1 MTSTTPRFA
10 LLADL
15 AKETTSEGRRELLRK
30 VTEALDPKSGLAD
43 EEVVEFDG
51 LLAAI
56 ASDYSTQIR
65 AQIARLVASSLS
77 PFSHTAHRFA
87 LDDIEV
93 ARPILE
99 HYEGL
104 SEETL
109 LKVVDQKSQ
118 DHMMAVTRRRR
129 ISEAVS
135 QALVERG
142 DDAVV
147 TSLLTN
153 VKAEIGTA
161 AYDLVARRAETS
173 PMLQAPLVRRAGVPL
188 ELLNGLYLKVETE
201 LRREIVGKFES
212 VALDELEAAFQRT
225 RTQVS
230 KRYTQPDDFESSKRR
245 IDAMARKGALVPP
258 TLVTLM
264 REGPA
269 SRTAFKLA
277 FARLAD
283 VDYELIERVVETPDL
298 DTAALLC
305 RGSQFDR
312 ALFMALAV
320 GLDRSERALGGADEF
335 GKLYESVPVQA
346 AQRALRFWKARA
358 AA

>member
-1 MTSTTPRFA
+1 
-10 LLADL
+10 
-15 AKETTSEGRRELLRK
+15 
-30 VTEALDPKSGLAD
+30 VTEALDPKAGLA
-43 EEVVEFDG
+43 EAEVAEFDG
-51 LLAAI
+51 LLATI

-65 AQIARLVASSLS
+65 AQIAKLVAGSLS

-87 LDDIEV
+87 LDNIEV

-99 HYEGL
+99 NYEGL
-104 SEETL
+104 SEDTL
-109 LKVVDQKSQ
+109 LKVVGQKSQ

-153 VKAEIGTA
+153 VKAEIGA
-161 AYDLVARRAETS
+161 VAYDMVAKRAETS
-173 PMLQAPLVRRAGVPL
+173 PVLQAPLVRRAGVPL
-188 ELLNGLYLKVETE
+188 ELLNNLYLKVEGD
-201 LRREIVGKFES
+201 LRREIIAKFES
-212 VALDELEAAFQRT
+212 VAPEELEAAFART
-225 RTQVS
+225 RAQVS
-230 KRYTQPDDFESSKRR
+230 KRYHEPEDFDAAKRR
-245 IDAMARKGALVPP
+245 IDGMARNKTLTPPALVN
-258 TLVTLM
+258 LM

-277 FARLAD
+277 FARLTD
-283 VDYELIERVVETPDL
+283 VDYELMERVVEGPDL

-305 RGSQFDR
+305 RGSGFDR

-320 GLDRSERALGGADEF
+320 GLDKSERALGGSEEF
-335 GKLYESVPVQA
+335 GRLYESVPVQA
-346 AQRALRFWKARA
+346 AQRALRFWKVRA

>member
-1 MTSTTPRFA
+1 MTASRFA
-10 LLADL
+10 MLADL
-15 AKETTSEGRRELLRK
+15 AQESTSEGRRELLRK
-30 VTEALDPKSGLAD
+30 VTEALDPKAGLA
-43 EEVVEFDG
+43 EEDVAEFDG
-51 LLAAI
+51 LLSTI
-56 ASDYSTQIR
+56 ASDYSAQIR
-65 AQIARLVASSLS
+65 GQIAKLVAGSLS
-77 PFSHTAHRFA
+77 SFSHTAHRFA

-99 HYEGL
+99 NFDGL
-104 SEETL
+104 SEATL
-109 LKVVDQKSQ
+109 LTVVGQKSQ

-153 VKAEIGTA
+153 VKAEIGAT
-161 AYDLVARRAETS
+161 AYDMVAKRAETS
-173 PMLQAPLVRRAGVPL
+173 PELQAPLVRRVGVPL
-188 ELLNGLYLKVETE
+188 ELLNNLYLKVESD
-201 LRREIVGKFES
+201 LRREIISKFES
-212 VALDELEAAFQRT
+212 VAPEELEAAFART
-225 RTQVS
+225 RAQVS
-230 KRYTQPDDFESSKRR
+230 KRYNQPDDFDASKRR
-245 IDAMARKGALVPP
+245 IEGMVRNKTLTPP
-258 TLVTLM
+258 ALVTLM
-264 REGPA
+264 REGAP

-283 VDYELIERVVETPDL
+283 VDYELIERVVEGADL

-312 ALFMALAV
+312 ALFMALAI
-320 GLDRSERALGGADEF
+320 GLDRSERALGGSEEF
-335 GKLYESVPVQA
+335 AQLYERVPVQA
-346 AQRALRFWKARA
+346 AQRALRFWKVRA